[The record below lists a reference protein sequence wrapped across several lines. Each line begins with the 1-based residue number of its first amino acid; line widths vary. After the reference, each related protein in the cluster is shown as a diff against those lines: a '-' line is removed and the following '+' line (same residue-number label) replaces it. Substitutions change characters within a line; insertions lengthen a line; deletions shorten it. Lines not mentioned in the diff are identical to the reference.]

1 MIPFI
6 HFLKKLVFMEH
17 GFPVRHLGENG
28 EQDRYGPP
36 VLIVLVT
43 SKMKLKENSR
53 AYDKLGRH

>member
-1 MIPFI
+1 
-6 HFLKKLVFMEH
+6 MEH